1 MRMSQSP
8 VKWSGSLRPLLPAV
22 CFIAH
27 RFPGE
32 QHSQF
37 TCSTNVFRLT
47 GWEFKGLLFVQTASL
62 GALCLIT
69 PMGLSFETQNTNDE
83 FVHIF
88 LVNKLKMN
96 FLWCTDLIFR
106 WSPSPV
112 CWKGQPWHEPLNRQ
126 SVSLR
131 DEDFKVSRDPHVNEL
146 NCVLFLLFTQT
157 IFIKV
162 TFMAQ
167 CTFCYGL
174 HNLSRTYEHF
184 TQSALAVL

>member
-1 MRMSQSP
+1 MWLTAS
-8 VKWSGSLRPLLPAV
+8 LLPAV
-22 CFIAH
+22 FFIAC

-37 TCSTNVFRLT
+37 TCNTNVFRLT
-47 GWEFKGLLFVQTASL
+47 GWEFKGALFVQTASL
-62 GALCLIT
+62 GALDHQWDWVLKPKSIH
-69 PMGLSFETQNTNDE
+69 DE

-88 LVNKLKMN
+88 IVNTLKIN

-131 DEDFKVSRDPHVNEL
+131 DEDFKVSRDPYVNEL
-146 NCVLFLLFTQT
+146 NCVLFLLAHAYSHRQYSL
-157 IFIKV
+157 KW
-162 TFMAQ
+162 
-167 CTFCYGL
+167 
-174 HNLSRTYEHF
+174 LSWL
-184 TQSALAVL
+184 SALFVMVCIT